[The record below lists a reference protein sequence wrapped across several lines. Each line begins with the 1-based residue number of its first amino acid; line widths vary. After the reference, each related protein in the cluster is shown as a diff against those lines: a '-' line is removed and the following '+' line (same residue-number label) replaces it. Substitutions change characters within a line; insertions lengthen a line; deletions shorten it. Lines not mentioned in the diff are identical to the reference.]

1 MILPV
6 SPGLWKSEYDFLHK
20 PLINSQSQSVH
31 CDTNFMHWVL
41 YTFTIKQVVTHTQNH
56 DMHPPS
62 KMGGGALKILEK
74 KTVKEREKILIL
86 EGGLCYGRV
95 NFSRRAQKVF
105 WGNGKL
111 HNDSIKSNYSNVL

>member
-41 YTFTIKQVVTHTQNH
+41 YTFPIKQVVTHTQNH

-62 KMGGGALKILEK
+62 KMGGGGGGGGENFGK
-74 KTVKEREKILIL
+74 KNR
-86 EGGLCYGRV
+86 
-95 NFSRRAQKVF
+95 
-105 WGNGKL
+105 
-111 HNDSIKSNYSNVL
+111 